1 MNGGSFG
8 YLIKQ
13 GVHSAWL
20 NRVMTL
26 ASIGILTACLILVGC
41 TGLLALNIRDTFKSV
56 EDETEMIV
64 YIDDA
69 ATSAQT
75 ERVGQ
80 EIAKLDG
87 VLNTEFIS
95 KADAIEIQK
104 ESLGDQGYL
113 LDGLGEFLPSGY
125 RVYVDGLEN
134 MLAVR
139 GEIEKLDNVLEIYV
153 PTQLVEILTGLRNIV
168 GILGG
173 ILIIILIV
181 ASIVV
186 ISNTI
191 KLTVFSRR
199 REISI
204 MKYVGATNGFIR
216 LPFVVEGLTIGL
228 TAAILA
234 FLIVMGVYQ
243 GLAQMITVSSIGWL
257 SSIKVVPFWDV
268 WYWVLGLFAASGM
281 IIGSFGSASAMRK
294 HLKV

>member
-41 TGLLALNIRDTFKSV
+41 TGLLALNIRDTFKAV

-64 YIDDA
+64 YVDDS
-69 ATSAQT
+69 ATPAQS
-75 ERVGQ
+75 EQLGH
-80 EIAKLDG
+80 EIEKING
-87 VLNTEFIS
+87 VLSVEFIS
-95 KADAIEIQK
+95 KADAIAIQK

-125 RVYVDGLEN
+125 RVYVDGLDN
-134 MLAVR
+134 MIGVQN
-139 GEIEKLDNVLEIYV
+139 EISGLDNVLEIYV
-153 PTQLVEILTGLRNIV
+153 PTQLVEILTGIRNIV

-173 ILIIILIV
+173 ILIIILII

-204 MKYVGATNGFIR
+204 MKYVGATNRFIR
-216 LPFVVEGLTIGL
+216 LPFIVEGLTIGFW
-228 TAAILA
+228 ASILA

-243 GLAQMITVSSIGWL
+243 GLAQMITTSNIGWL
-257 SSIKVVPFWDV
+257 SSVRIIPFWDV

-281 IIGSFGSASAMRK
+281 LIGSFGSASAMRK